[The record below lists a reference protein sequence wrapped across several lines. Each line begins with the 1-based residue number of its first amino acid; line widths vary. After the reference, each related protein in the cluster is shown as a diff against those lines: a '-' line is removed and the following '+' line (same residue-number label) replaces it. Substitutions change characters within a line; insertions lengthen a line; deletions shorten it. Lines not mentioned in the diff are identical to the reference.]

1 MRTWLR
7 LLGASMITTVV
18 VAACGARTGLP
29 VEEREPVAEAGP
41 PEAGPDVVDAPP
53 DVPPDLPPDV
63 HQEDCAEAGIT
74 FIYVVTQA
82 NELFSFNPPT
92 AAFTKIGDLD
102 CPDNTGSTPFSM
114 GVDRHGTAYV
124 VFSPDGELY
133 KVSTATA
140 ACEATGFLANQQGF
154 STFGMGFATKD
165 NGPEEALFIADS
177 TLNTPSLGIATI
189 DTEDFSLDFI
199 APFPPDNLST
209 GVELTGTGDGRLFG
223 FFVGGPDGESIREID
238 KSNGDILSNTP
249 IDLSDPADFAF
260 AFWGGD
266 FYLFHAD
273 FPEGPTTVTRY
284 RPTDGSMLDV
294 AELPTGV
301 VGAGVSTCAPSQ

>member
-1 MRTWLR
+1 MV
-7 LLGASMITTVV
+7 LGASMITTVV

-29 VEEREPVAEAGP
+29 VGESAVVADAAP

-102 CPDNTGSTPFSM
+102 CPDGNGSSPFSM
-114 GVDRHGTAYV
+114 GVDRQGTAYV

-140 ACEATGFLANQQGF
+140 ACEATDFVANQQGF
-154 STFGMGFATKD
+154 STFGMGFATKQ
-165 NGPEEALFIADS
+165 NGPDEALFIADS
-177 TLNTPSLGIATI
+177 TLQTPSLGIATI
-189 DTEDFSLDFI
+189 DTQSFALDFI
-199 APFPPDNLST
+199 APFPPDNQST

-238 KSNGDILSNTP
+238 KSTGQILSTTP
-249 IDLSDPADFAF
+249 IDLANPADFAF

-273 FPEGPTTVTRY
+273 APQGPTTVTRY
-284 RPTDGSMLDV
+284 RPADGTLVDLPNQ
-294 AELPTGV
+294 LPTGV

>member
-1 MRTWLR
+1 MRPTLAA
-7 LLGASMITTVV
+7 LAASTIATIII
-18 VAACGARTGLP
+18 AACGARTGLP
-29 VEEREPVAEAGP
+29 VGETPPAKDAG
-41 PEAGPDVVDAPP
+41 V
-53 DVPPDLPPDV
+53 DVPIDVPVDVPIDVPEDHPPDV

-102 CPDNTGSTPFSM
+102 CPDDTGSNPFSM
-114 GVDRHGTAYV
+114 GVDRLGNAYV

-140 ACEATGFLANQQGF
+140 ACEATSFLANQQGF
-154 STFGMGFATKD
+154 STFGMGFATKE
-165 NGPEEALFIADS
+165 NGPEEQLYIADS
-177 TLNTPSLGIATI
+177 TLQTPSIGIATI
-189 DTEDFSLDFI
+189 DTTTYSLDFI
-199 APFPPDNLST
+199 ASFSEDLGT
-209 GVELTGTGDGRLFG
+209 GVELTGTGDGRLYG
-223 FFVGGPDGESIREID
+223 FFVGGGDGEFIAEID
-238 KSNGDILSNTP
+238 KKTGQISNKTP
-249 IDLSDPADFAF
+249 IMLSPPADFAF

-273 FPEGPTTVTRY
+273 LVAGPTTVTRY
-284 RPTDGSMLDV
+284 RPEDGSLVDV

-301 VGAGVSTCAPSQ
+301 VGAGVSTCAPAH